1 MFARCSTTWNLNSS
15 TFKQPNFLG
24 NRELRKTQRTY
35 VLCNV
40 GKELCEGSYENKR
53 WKLFHCDLVCL
64 VEKVRVNVKLPPSN
78 FNTDLTFAG
87 REAFF
92 KFRTEV
98 NYRKLSEI

>member
-1 MFARCSTTWNLNSS
+1 MKEVT
-15 TFKQPNFLG
+15 
-24 NRELRKTQRTY
+24 RT
-35 VLCNV
+35 NV
-40 GKELCEGSYENKR
+40 GNFFIATS
-53 WKLFHCDLVCL
+53 CL

-98 NYRKLSEI
+98 SNRELSEI